1 MFFIDVHHHLIGKNN
16 PNAAS
21 LPQWNIE
28 LDMESMDRMGL
39 TNVVLSLPVAG
50 APEQNRAINDMIASL
65 AAKDPKRYGMLAC
78 LPSAHVDAALKEIE
92 YTCDTLKAD
101 GFIMPSNAGEIYIG
115 DDRMDEILAELN
127 RRSAVVLIH
136 PTKAGGEI
144 PSMLVTD
151 LSTYEY
157 PFDTTRAVIDLV
169 YSDKIQK
176 YPNIKWIVS
185 HAGGVLPYIT
195 HRLSTVAQE
204 NKTMPLTS
212 DEVMASLKTLYYDVA
227 LSTVPYVF
235 ATLKELFGTSH
246 IVFGTDAPLRYEGP
260 VTESIQQLKSYPGF
274 DEADMKKIMS
284 ETAKE
289 LFPRFR

>member
-1 MFFIDVHHHLIGKNN
+1 MSFIDVHHHLVGKQHQSGM
-16 PNAAS
+16 PDWS
-21 LPQWNIE
+21 ID
-28 LDMESMDRMGL
+28 LDIESMDRMGL
-39 TNVVLSLPVAG
+39 TNALLSLPVAG
-50 APEQNRAINDMIASL
+50 APEQTRGINDMIANL
-65 AAKDPKRYGMLAC
+65 AVKDPKRYGMLAC

-92 YTCDTLKAD
+92 YACDTLKAD
-101 GFIMPSNAGEIYIG
+101 GFCMPSNAGGIYIG
-115 DDRMDEILAELN
+115 DDRMDKILAELN

-157 PFDTTRAVIDLV
+157 PFDTTRSVIDLV
-169 YSDKIQK
+169 YRGKIQK

-204 NKTMPLTS
+204 NKAMPLTS

-260 VTESIQQLKSYPGF
+260 VTESIQQFKSYPGF